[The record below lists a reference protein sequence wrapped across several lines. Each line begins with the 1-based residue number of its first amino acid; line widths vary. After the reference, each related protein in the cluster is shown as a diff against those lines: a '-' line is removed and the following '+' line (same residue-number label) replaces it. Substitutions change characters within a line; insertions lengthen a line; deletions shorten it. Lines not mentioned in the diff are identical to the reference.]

1 MIALAVFL
9 IVVGCML
16 GLAGHSIGAVIVAIG
31 VSLAFRL
38 ALNRL

>member
-16 GLAGHSIGAVIVAIG
+16 GFAWKSIGAVFVAIG